1 MVKIKL
7 YFISVAVLVLS
18 MIITFGWF
26 GILEWDSASNFV
38 SGMLFWI
45 ICCVCVAVSF
55 VLLKLL
61 KHDFPFKVTIVMVNI
76 LYYITLVLLICFGV
90 FTIPKMVFIFTNL
103 IIFFLYLIISVPIM
117 LMSFNKEEDLQ

>member
-7 YFISVAVLVLS
+7 YFTSVAVLVLS
-18 MIITFGWF
+18 MIITLGWF

-55 VLLKLL
+55 VLLKLR